1 MQEYDRCPAG
11 YECPNCGEDD
21 IEYLAIM
28 DDDGYKI
35 ECCTCG
41 ITYIAPRQ
49 EQQRP
54 AIVDLEGFGF
64 PSGL

>member
-11 YECPNCGEDD
+11 YECPNCGEEDT
-21 IEYLAIM
+21 EHLAIL
-28 DDDGYKI
+28 DDDGYEI

-41 ITYIAPRQ
+41 ITYIAPGQ
-49 EQQRP
+49 AWQQP